1 VLAPAGTLSLGAS
14 TRAAGPLTTTSVLAP
29 TGTVSL
35 GAATGTSDPSP
46 PAWSG
51 TQGSHGDPLRS
62 AIHPGNLF
70 GPHDQASA
78 PRFLYIAGTRATGS
92 GQPGTSA
99 GEHGRDLLIRAGTGF
114 VQNFSVAQGDKLDLR
129 QILAGA
135 PLTHDLTN
143 IDKFVRV
150 LGHGRNDP
158 GFGPGT
164 KTSLEISGPHGTA
177 VLNLE
182 GAGKLELKDLLQ
194 HHSLLLPPH

>member
-1 VLAPAGTLSLGAS
+1 
-14 TRAAGPLTTTSVLAP
+14 VLAP

-46 PAWSG
+46 PAWSHSPG
-51 TQGSHGDPLRS
+51 TQGSHGDPLTA
-62 AIHPGNLF
+62 AISPGNLF
-70 GPHDQASA
+70 GQHGQTFA
-78 PRFLYIAGTRATGS
+78 PRFLYVAGAAPTSS
-92 GQPGTSA
+92 GQPGTGAA
-99 GEHGRDLLIRAGTGF
+99 GHGRDLLIRAGTGF
-114 VQNFSVAQGDKLDLR
+114 VQNFSIAHGDKLDLTK
-129 QILAGA
+129 ILAGA
-135 PLTHDLTN
+135 PLAHDLTN